1 MFCDDKVC
9 AVVYIPPVPETP
21 RSKKSKHKG
30 TAFRAGASNEAAD
43 RSLHTTGVDAAKA
56 PKKPNAS
63 RKAVDVRRAAMISE
77 MEIEKLNETM
87 GTIFLDPDQ
96 KSPRA
101 QDFEERLTA
110 RIVGQERAVRRMS
123 GLYQIFLAGMSPLN
137 RPIGTMLFLGPTGS
151 GKTRVIE
158 AAAEVL
164 FGDAN
169 AIVKIDCAEF
179 QHSHEI
185 AKLIGSPPGY
195 LGHRETSPMLTQE
208 NLDRMHTDD
217 LKVSLVLFDEIE
229 KASDSLWQ
237 LLLGILDKATLTLGD
252 NRRVDFS
259 HTMVIMTSN
268 LGAREMSEL
277 ISGGIGFAPG
287 KGNKQI
293 NDTEVDQK
301 IYRTAVEAAR
311 RKFSPEFMNR
321 IDKVVV
327 FRSLKEHHLRQIL
340 DLELQAVQD
349 RIMASAGTKFV
360 FQCSGTAKDML
371 LREGL
376 DFKYGARHLKRAV
389 ERFLVYPLS
398 NLVATGQVGLG
409 DLVHVD
415 LDELTH
421 KLIFSKRSGGALVQ
435 DTPKDKDEPTSGES
449 FSGGVGLPIPQPAK
463 AARKSQS
470 RGEKAEN

>member
-1 MFCDDKVC
+1 
-9 AVVYIPPVPETP
+9 
-21 RSKKSKHKG
+21 
-30 TAFRAGASNEAAD
+30 
-43 RSLHTTGVDAAKA
+43 
-56 PKKPNAS
+56 
-63 RKAVDVRRAAMISE
+63 MIAE
-77 MEIEKLNETM
+77 MEKQND
-87 GTIFLDPDQ
+87 TIMDRVFLDPDQ

-101 QDFEERLTA
+101 LEFEEKLSS

-123 GLYQIFLAGMSPLN
+123 GLYQIFLAGMNPPS
-137 RPIGTMLFLGPTGS
+137 RPVGTMLFLGPTGS

-164 FGDAN
+164 FGDPN
-169 AIVKIDCAEF
+169 AVVKIDCAEF

-208 NLDRMHTDD
+208 NLDRMHTEETK
-217 LKVSLVLFDEIE
+217 LSLVLFDEIE

-259 HTMVIMTSN
+259 RSMVVMTSN

-287 KGNKQI
+287 KGSKNP
-293 NDTEVDQK
+293 NDSEVDQK

-349 RIMASAGTKFV
+349 RIMMSAGTKFV
-360 FQCSGTAKDML
+360 FQCSEEAKDML
-371 LREGL
+371 LREGI
-376 DFKYGARHLKRAV
+376 DFKYGARHLKRAI

-398 NLVATGQVGLG
+398 NLVATDQVGLG
-409 DLVHVD
+409 DLVNVD
-415 LDELTH
+415 LDAVTG
-421 KLIFSKRSGGALVQ
+421 KLIFSKRSGGALIQ
-435 DTPKDKDEPTSGES
+435 EPSEEREEPDEERTK
-449 FSGGVGLPIPQPAK
+449 SGGVALPIPAQTK
-463 AARKSQS
+463 VARKGQG
-470 RGEKAEN
+470 RGEKTDS

>member
-1 MFCDDKVC
+1 MLAETVTRTSDMEKV
-9 AVVYIPPVPETP
+9 
-21 RSKKSKHKG
+21 G
-30 TAFRAGASNEAAD
+30 T
-43 RSLHTTGVDAAKA
+43 V
-56 PKKPNAS
+56 
-63 RKAVDVRRAAMISE
+63 
-77 MEIEKLNETM
+77 
-87 GTIFLDPDQ
+87 FLDPDQ

-101 QDFEERLTA
+101 QDFEERLSA

-123 GLYQIFLAGMSPLN
+123 GLYQIFLAGMNPPN

-164 FGDAN
+164 YGDSN

-217 LKVSLVLFDEIE
+217 LKVSLILFDEIE

-259 HTMVIMTSN
+259 KAMVIMTSN

-287 KGNKQI
+287 KGTKMP
-293 NDTEVDQK
+293 NDSEVDQK

-349 RIMASAGTKFV
+349 RIMQSAGTKFV
-360 FQCSGTAKDML
+360 FQCSETAKDML
-371 LREGL
+371 MKEGL

-398 NLVATGQVGLG
+398 NLVATGQIGLG

-415 LDELTH
+415 VDGIKNKFL
-421 KLIFSKRSGGALVQ
+421 FSKSSGGALIHDLPPGTDQVEVA
-435 DTPKDKDEPTSGES
+435 DETL
-449 FSGGVGLPIPQPAK
+449 SGGVGLPIPAATK
-463 AARKSQS
+463 AAKKSQG
-470 RGEKAEN
+470 RGEKSES

>member
-1 MFCDDKVC
+1 MLAEMDM
-9 AVVYIPPVPETP
+9 T
-21 RSKKSKHKG
+21 
-30 TAFRAGASNEAAD
+30 RA
-43 RSLHTTGVDAAKA
+43 TTN
-56 PKKPNAS
+56 NA
-63 RKAVDVRRAAMISE
+63 
-77 MEIEKLNETM
+77 

-123 GLYQIFLAGMSPLN
+123 GLYQIFLAGMNPPN

-164 FGDAN
+164 YGDSN
-169 AIVKIDCAEF
+169 AVVKIDCAEF

-217 LKVSLVLFDEIE
+217 MKVSLVLFDEIE

-259 HTMVIMTSN
+259 KSMVIMTSN

-287 KGNKQI
+287 KGTKTP

-349 RIMASAGTKFV
+349 RIMQSAGTKFV
-360 FQCSGTAKDML
+360 FQCSETAKDML
-371 LREGL
+371 LKEGL
-376 DFKYGARHLKRAV
+376 DYKYGARHLKRAV

-398 NLVATGQVGLG
+398 NLVATGQIGLG

-415 LDELTH
+415 VDNARS
-421 KLIFSKRSGGALVQ
+421 KLVFSKSSGGALIHEMTEGASV
-435 DTPKDKDEPTSGES
+435 SES
-449 FSGGVGLPIPQPAK
+449 SETLSGGVGLPIPQASK
-463 AARKSQS
+463 AAKKGQG
-470 RGEKAEN
+470 RGDKTDS

>member
-1 MFCDDKVC
+1 MLADCE
-9 AVVYIPPVPETP
+9 VVET
-21 RSKKSKHKG
+21 RDMDNTG
-30 TAFRAGASNEAAD
+30 T
-43 RSLHTTGVDAAKA
+43 V
-56 PKKPNAS
+56 
-63 RKAVDVRRAAMISE
+63 
-77 MEIEKLNETM
+77 
-87 GTIFLDPDQ
+87 FLDPDQ

-123 GLYQIFLAGMSPLN
+123 GLYQIFLAGMNPPN

-164 FGDAN
+164 YGDPN
-169 AIVKIDCAEF
+169 AVVKIDCAEF

-217 LKVSLVLFDEIE
+217 MKVSLVLFDEIE

-259 HTMVIMTSN
+259 KAMVIMTSN

-287 KGNKQI
+287 KGTRSP

-349 RIMASAGTKFV
+349 RIMQSAGTKFV
-360 FQCSGTAKDML
+360 FQCSDSAKDML
-371 LREGL
+371 MKEGL
-376 DFKYGARHLKRAV
+376 DYKYGARHLKRAV

-398 NLVATGQVGLG
+398 NLVATGQIGLG

-415 LDELTH
+415 VDGIRQRLV
-421 KLIFSKRSGGALVQ
+421 FSKSSGGALIHEMEKGA
-435 DTPKDKDEPTSGES
+435 DTPDTASETL
-449 FSGGVGLPIPQPAK
+449 SGGVGLPIPAASK
-463 AARKSQS
+463 AAKKGHG

>member
-1 MFCDDKVC
+1 
-9 AVVYIPPVPETP
+9 
-21 RSKKSKHKG
+21 
-30 TAFRAGASNEAAD
+30 
-43 RSLHTTGVDAAKA
+43 
-56 PKKPNAS
+56 
-63 RKAVDVRRAAMISE
+63 MIAE
-77 MEIEKLNETM
+77 MEKQTDTMETV
-87 GTIFLDPDQ
+87 FLDPDQ

-101 QDFEERLTA
+101 QEFEEKLSG

-123 GLYQIFLAGMSPLN
+123 GLYQIFLAGMNPPN
-137 RPIGTMLFLGPTGS
+137 RPVGTMLFLGPTGS

-164 FGDAN
+164 FGDPN
-169 AIVKIDCAEF
+169 AVVKIDCAEF

-195 LGHRETSPMLTQE
+195 LGHRETAPMLTQE
-208 NLDRMHTDD
+208 NLDRMHTEETK
-217 LKVSLVLFDEIE
+217 LSLVLFDEIE

-259 HTMVIMTSN
+259 RTMVIMTSN

-277 ISGGIGFAPG
+277 ISGGIGFHSG
-287 KGNKQI
+287 KNAK
-293 NDTEVDQK
+293 NPSDTEVDQK

-340 DLELQAVQD
+340 DLELQSVQD
-349 RIMASAGTKFV
+349 RIMQSAGTKFV
-360 FQCSGTAKDML
+360 FQCSDEAKDML
-371 LREGL
+371 LKEGI
-376 DFKYGARHLKRAV
+376 DFKYGARHLKRAI

-398 NLVATGQVGLG
+398 NLVATAQVGLG
-409 DLVHVD
+409 DLVSVD
-415 LDELTH
+415 LNPTTG
-421 KLIFSKRSGGALVQ
+421 KLIFSKRSGGALIQ
-435 DTPKDKDEPTSGES
+435 DVPEMEEEPEELASK
-449 FSGGVGLPIPQPAK
+449 SGGVALPLPQTK
-463 AARKSQS
+463 AARKGGHS
-470 RGEKAEN
+470 RGEKTES

>member
-1 MFCDDKVC
+1 MSAPEKQIEE
-9 AVVYIPPVPETP
+9 AV
-21 RSKKSKHKG
+21 
-30 TAFRAGASNEAAD
+30 
-43 RSLHTTGVDAAKA
+43 
-56 PKKPNAS
+56 
-63 RKAVDVRRAAMISE
+63 
-77 MEIEKLNETM
+77 
-87 GTIFLDPDQ
+87 FLDPDQ

-101 QDFEERLTA
+101 QDFEERLA
-110 RIVGQERAVRRMS
+110 GRIVGQERAVRRMS
-123 GLYQIFLAGMSPLN
+123 GLYQIFLAGMNPPA

-158 AAAEVL
+158 AASEVL
-164 FGDAN
+164 FGDPN
-169 AIVKIDCAEF
+169 GVVKIDCAEF

-208 NLDRMHTDD
+208 NLDRTHTDE
-217 LKVSLVLFDEIE
+217 LKLTLVLFDEIE
-229 KASDSLWQ
+229 KASDALWQ

-259 HTMVIMTSN
+259 KCMVIMTSN

-287 KGNKQI
+287 KGAKNPH
-293 NDTEVDQK
+293 DTEVDQK

-327 FRSLKEHHLRQIL
+327 FRSLKEHHLRSIL

-349 RIMASAGTKFV
+349 RIMVSAGTKFV
-360 FQCSGTAKDML
+360 FQCSDEAKAML
-371 LREGL
+371 LKEGI
-376 DFKYGARHLKRAV
+376 DFKYGARHLKRAI

-398 NLVATGQVGLG
+398 NLVATGQIGLG
-409 DLVHVD
+409 DLVQVA
-415 LDELTH
+415 LNRESN
-421 KLIFSKRSGGALVQ
+421 KLVFSKFSGGALIAEMTEKERQ
-435 DTPKDKDEPTSGES
+435 PEQQAARSGS
-449 FSGGVGLPIPQPAK
+449 VGLPIPQPAK
-463 AARKSQS
+463 EKVAKKGQG
-470 RGEKAEN
+470 RGEKTES